1 LRRLAENALPLTTL
15 TVADDSTS
23 AWGSKTFDCKAV
35 HDPTTDQWSCDG
47 YRDAKT
53 WETSYADVLCPH
65 GGCYVMLLQPEIDAG
80 EDGTSWTSTAGNH
93 VMNMQGEAD
102 PHNQGNTLAH
112 ELGHALGL
120 LHADP
125 HLSDSDPNYPRSDG
139 GLGPFVAVRSV
150 PALELVPGK
159 DAHGTTVAYDLMS
172 YKRPA
177 WFSPYNYCKALA
189 ALPGNHPVC
198 SPGLEG

>member
-1 LRRLAENALPLTTL
+1 
-15 TVADDSTS
+15 
-23 AWGSKTFDCKAV
+23 
-35 HDPTTDQWSCDG
+35 
-47 YRDAKT
+47 
-53 WETSYADVLCPH
+53 
-65 GGCYVMLLQPEIDAG
+65 MLLQPEIDSG

-102 PHNQGNTLAH
+102 AHNQGNTLAH

-125 HLSDSDPNYPRSDG
+125 QLSDSDPDYPRSDG

-150 PALELVPGK
+150 PSLELVPGK
-159 DAHGTTVAYDLMS
+159 DAHGTTVGYDLMS

-177 WFSPYNYCKALA
+177 WFSPYSYCKALA
-189 ALPGNHPVC
+189 ALPGSHPVC
-198 SPGLEG
+198 SPGLVG